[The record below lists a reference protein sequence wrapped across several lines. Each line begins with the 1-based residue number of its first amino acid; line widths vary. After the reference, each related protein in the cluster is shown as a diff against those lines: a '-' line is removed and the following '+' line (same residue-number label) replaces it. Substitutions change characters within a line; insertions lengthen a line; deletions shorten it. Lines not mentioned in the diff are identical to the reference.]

1 MSSIREKV
9 PLSSGVLIP
18 ESLQSQPMIIYDL
31 VCEHGHSFEGW
42 FDGADDYEKQ
52 HRSGVLECPVCG
64 HAEVH
69 KILSTSHISIKRNSG
84 ALAEQGRRNELLQRM
99 HEHVERNYENVG
111 GKFAEEARKMH
122 YGEREQRNIRGEATP
137 VEYESLRDEG
147 ITALPLP
154 PGSVPRE
161 KLN

>member
-1 MSSIREKV
+1 
-9 PLSSGVLIP
+9 
-18 ESLQSQPMIIYDL
+18 
-31 VCEHGHSFEGW
+31 
-42 FDGADDYEKQ
+42 
-52 HRSGVLECPVCG
+52 
-64 HAEVH
+64 
-69 KILSTSHISIKRNSG
+69 
-84 ALAEQGRRNELLQRM
+84 LAEQGRRNELLQRM